1 MILVDTSVWVDH
13 LRSGD
18 AALVG
23 ALEAGDVCTHA
34 FVIGELACGRLR
46 NRAEV
51 LGLLERLPRKVSIL
65 VGGEKQRSTLAG
77 ATPAKVQAAIDGI
90 VDEQTMLHRLRYVWL
105 MSLLVFLQTPIA
117 GALTTYYIG
126 QAVFEQ
132 RPPWRDSIQAVLP
145 TGRPRSAR

>member
-18 AALVG
+18 AALAG

-51 LGLLERLPRKVSIL
+51 LGLLERLPRVSSATD
-65 VGGEKQRSTLAG
+65 GEVLELIEARGLMGRGLGWVDAHLLA
-77 ATPAKVQAAIDGI
+77 
-90 VDEQTMLHRLRYVWL
+90 
-105 MSLLVFLQTPIA
+105 
-117 GALTTYYIG
+117 
-126 QAVFEQ
+126 
-132 RPPWRDSIQAVLP
+132 AVLLAP
-145 TGRPRSAR
+145 GTRLWSRDRRLGEVAAELGV